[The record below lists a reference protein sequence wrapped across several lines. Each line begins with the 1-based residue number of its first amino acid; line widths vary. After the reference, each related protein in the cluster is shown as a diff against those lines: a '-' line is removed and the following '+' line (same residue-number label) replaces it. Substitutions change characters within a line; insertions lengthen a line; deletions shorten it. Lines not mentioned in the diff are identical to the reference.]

1 MSRASRSSA
10 RARST
15 SAKRP
20 WGSRITWRNWEP
32 LRPTSCS
39 TSRLTSVVR
48 LAYVLVPKLRRVSEE
63 NLTLAYPDHDATWRA
78 ALLERS
84 YGSLGRVLVDFAR
97 LPSLDAA
104 WVAAHI
110 EFPAKARF
118 EELMRSSNG
127 KGLLI
132 ATGHLGSFELL
143 AHCAPLHGHPMSFVV
158 RNSKLPRVDAWW
170 RAMRE
175 ANGNQVISRKGAF
188 REVVQRLESGQNVG
202 VLFDQNVRAKHA
214 VFVDWFGRKAATT
227 KTVALAA
234 LRTECR
240 VAVAGVRY
248 LGDERYS
255 IEYEDFNFEALYR
268 DGTVTADEKVYRMTA
283 QLAASYQK
291 IIERSPH
298 EWFWMH
304 RRWRTRP
311 EAVK

>member
-1 MSRASRSSA
+1 MVLLLRAFFLLLNSLPLSLRHSVM
-10 RARST
+10 T
-15 SAKRP
+15 SM
-20 WGSRITWRNWEP
+20 
-32 LRPTSCS
+32 
-39 TSRLTSVVR
+39 VR
-48 LAYVLVPKLRRVSEE
+48 LVYRLLPKLRRISEE
-63 NLTLAYPDHDATWRA
+63 NLARAYPECDAGWRA
-78 ALLERS
+78 ELLERS
-84 YGSLGRVLVDFAR
+84 YASLARVLVDFAR
-97 LPSLDAA
+97 LPSLDAT
-104 WVAAHI
+104 WVASHV
-110 EFPAKARF
+110 EFPGRARF
-118 EELMRSSNG
+118 EELMSTAKG

-158 RNSKLPRVDAWW
+158 RNSKLPRFDAWW
-170 RAMRE
+170 RSLRE
-175 ANGNQVISRKGAF
+175 ANGNHVISRKGAF

-214 VFVDWFGRKAATT
+214 VFVDWFGVKAATT

-248 LGDERYS
+248 LGADRYM
-255 IEYEDFNFEALYR
+255 IEFEDFDFQALYR
-268 DGTVTADEKVYRMTA
+268 DETVTTDEKVYQITA
-283 QLAASYQK
+283 TLAASYQK

-311 EAVK
+311 EGDAERPI